1 MWGLISSLQKP
12 DTEYLQKH
20 AFKSIQI
27 TAEFILACM
36 LSSIWIEIELMASS
50 FWTDAEAHIFELQRA
65 YFSLCWAKVEIA
77 LSLCLRLLEGMSF
90 NDNLA
95 KHIFSIDKKEPS
107 NNVSK

>member
-1 MWGLISSLQKP
+1 MSGLISSLQKP

-50 FWTDAEAHIFELQRA
+50 FWTDAESHYFELQQA
-65 YFSLCWAKVEIA
+65 
-77 LSLCLRLLEGMSF
+77 
-90 NDNLA
+90 
-95 KHIFSIDKKEPS
+95 
-107 NNVSK
+107 